1 MVKSNRLFLDLFS
14 NYIFMRKEIL
24 ITILLGIFF
33 LQRTGAQITTAKE
46 AFSLTPITQLP
57 YEGIMS
63 ETLIKPYASIY
74 FPYKT
79 WGNKLDMSYWIDYG
93 LTISVPLAEDGDCS
107 IFRRFSPTN
116 GQYLI
121 GVIDL
126 GIMDY
131 IRKYLITATP
141 EGEFIDCLEVSVL
154 GSTNTGVGALIKQ
167 WKIDADMGVTVY
179 QIKPTSTV
187 SIKFEDTAPLARMN
201 AQRIDTRY
209 QVDETGYIKKIK
221 ETKYQPQDYMIL
233 DFTGN
238 RNIWN
243 GKEQPLVP

>member
-1 MVKSNRLFLDLFS
+1 
-14 NYIFMRKEIL
+14 
-24 ITILLGIFF
+24 
-33 LQRTGAQITTAKE
+33 
-46 AFSLTPITQLP
+46 
-57 YEGIMS
+57 MS
-63 ETLIKPYASIY
+63 ETLIEPYASIY

-107 IFRRFSPTN
+107 IFRRFVPSN

-141 EGEFIDCLEVSVL
+141 EGEFIDCLEVSVF
-154 GSTNTGVGALIKQ
+154 GYTRTGAGVTIKQ
-167 WKIDADMGVTVY
+167 CKIDADMRVTVY
-179 QIKPTSTV
+179 QIKPTSTTP
-187 SIKFEDTAPLARMN
+187 IKIDTSPQTKMN

-209 QVDETGYIKKIK
+209 QIDETGHIKKIK

-238 RNIWN
+238 RNIWD

>member
-1 MVKSNRLFLDLFS
+1 M
-14 NYIFMRKEIL
+14 IMRKKIL
-24 ITILLGIFF
+24 ITILLSIFF
-33 LQRTGAQITTAKE
+33 LSQAEAQIGDIKRV
-46 AFSLTPITQLP
+46 FGMTPLTQLP
-57 YEGIMS
+57 YKGVMG
-63 ETLIKPYASIY
+63 ETLIEPYASIY

-107 IFRRFSPTN
+107 IFRRFVPSN

-141 EGEFIDCLEVSVL
+141 DGEFIDCLEVSVL

-187 SIKFEDTAPLARMN
+187 PIKFEDTAPLAKMN

-209 QVDETGYIKKIK
+209 QVDETGHIKKIK
-221 ETKYQPQDYMIL
+221 EIKYQPQDYMIL

-238 RNIWN
+238 RNIWD
-243 GKEQPLVP
+243 GKEQPLVS

>member
-1 MVKSNRLFLDLFS
+1 M
-14 NYIFMRKEIL
+14 IMRKKIL
-24 ITILLGIFF
+24 ITILLSIFF
-33 LQRTGAQITTAKE
+33 LSQAEAQIGDIKRV
-46 AFSLTPITQLP
+46 FGMTPLTQLP
-57 YEGIMS
+57 YKGVMG
-63 ETLIKPYASIY
+63 
-74 FPYKT
+74 KT

-107 IFRRFSPTN
+107 IFRRFVPSN

-141 EGEFIDCLEVSVL
+141 EGEFIDCLEVSVF
-154 GSTNTGVGALIKQ
+154 GYTRTGVGITIKQ
-167 WKIDADMGVTVY
+167 WKIDADMVVTVY
-179 QIKPTSTV
+179 QVKPTSTTP
-187 SIKFEDTAPLARMN
+187 IRFEDTSPQTKMN
-201 AQRIDTRY
+201 AQRIDSRY
-209 QVDETGYIKKIK
+209 QIDETGHIKKIK
-221 ETKYQPQDYMIL
+221 EIKYQPQDYMIL

-238 RNIWN
+238 RNIWD

>member
-1 MVKSNRLFLDLFS
+1 M
-14 NYIFMRKEIL
+14 IMRKKIL
-24 ITILLGIFF
+24 ITILLSIFF
-33 LQRTGAQITTAKE
+33 LSQAEAQIGDIKRV
-46 AFSLTPITQLP
+46 FGMTPLTQLP
-57 YEGIMS
+57 YKGVMGE
-63 ETLIKPYASIY
+63 
-74 FPYKT
+74 
-79 WGNKLDMSYWIDYG
+79 IDYG

-107 IFRRFSPTN
+107 IFRRFVPSN

-154 GSTNTGVGALIKQ
+154 GSTNTGVGELIKQ
-167 WKIDADMGVTVY
+167 WKIDADMVVTVY
-179 QIKPTSTV
+179 QVKPTSTTP
-187 SIKFEDTAPLARMN
+187 IRFEDTSPQTKMN

-209 QVDETGYIKKIK
+209 QIDETGHIKKIK
-221 ETKYQPQDYMIL
+221 EIKYQPQDYMIL

-238 RNIWN
+238 RNIWD